1 MPRGDAGPRRRLVTL
16 LFTDI
21 VGSTRLAEELGDRRW
36 RQLLARHHSVVRRSL
51 KRFGGREVDTAGD
64 GFFAVFDQPADAVEA
79 ALTAGTEL
87 RRLGVEIRAGIHMGE
102 VEIHGPKVTGIAVHV
117 AARVM
122 SEAGAGEVLVSGTVR
137 ELMAGSEINFEDRGF
152 RELKGV
158 AAQQH
163 LFSVRAHGDEPEHLE
178 TVSAAPAED
187 TEEGRP
193 RRRAALAAA
202 AAVALVLA
210 LVAVLL
216 PTLGEDRPS
225 ATVMPAGMALMNA
238 STWER
243 VGFVPLSKVKTPAE
257 AIFADGRFWVLNL
270 DPVSFVEIDPKSGR
284 ILTSIATPYDD
295 AGYFAVDGDD
305 LWVAD
310 YASPE
315 VAKVSISRARV
326 VDRYPT
332 SRDEGGSGNFGVA
345 VGAGSVWVT
354 QRDGGPVTRLDADTG
369 KIQHVFDEIV
379 YPNGIAFGDGAV
391 WVAGGVG
398 TLSRIDPA
406 TGAVTSAKLP
416 GGVFG
421 SYVVAGGGYG
431 WTEDE
436 SKGVVYQADP
446 AGNLI
451 GTHRTGDGART
462 LAFNDGMV
470 WVGNQD
476 AGTVTS
482 IDVVTGKQVSHAF
495 RHPLQAVAAGDGV
508 VLVQLNP
515 GRTYEDR
522 IEALRGK
529 VAKLLVQPYQ
539 LEFADPPTLSSPLGF
554 EVEYATCAPLLSYGD
569 TGDAPPQLA
578 PEVAEGMPQVSP
590 DGRTYTFEI
599 REGFRFSPPSGE
611 PVTAETFRYSIERA
625 LSPKMDVR
633 AHGAE
638 IIDDIQGERA
648 FLDGDAER
656 IEGLRAEGNRLTIT
670 LGRASG
676 SFLTRL
682 SMPYF
687 CPVPT
692 DSPVVDGGAV
702 TKLSGAAGTAMVAS
716 AGPYYL
722 ADSFNGEYQILKRN
736 PNYGG
741 SRPQTL
747 DAIALREGI
756 DPGAAIGRVQDGSW
770 DGIMNLYDGSLSP
783 YGALATGGDA
793 NAEGLKYRAV
803 PLPGLDYL
811 ALNASRP
818 LFRSRDV
825 RRAVALALD
834 RTAAARPFDEIAA
847 TNLLPPPLSGS
858 STDLSTPDLVAARD
872 LIGNAKL
879 EGVIASY
886 AGCDPCLASVE
897 AVRSSLA
904 RIGIRMT
911 IREVSDPSAE
921 AAKPGSDIDLFGAF
935 QIQDYADAASFLRSE
950 LTEAMPESWLPP
962 GVAGAV
968 RRLDGARAPERD
980 TAAQRL
986 AGRLATDE
994 IPVVAFGAGSVP
1006 SYLSARLGC
1015 QVFPPYGF
1023 GVDFAALCLRAS
1035 SA

>member
-1 MPRGDAGPRRRLVTL
+1 VWVSGA
-16 LFTDI
+16 
-21 VGSTRLAEELGDRRW
+21 
-36 RQLLARHHSVVRRSL
+36 
-51 KRFGGREVDTAGD
+51 
-64 GFFAVFDQPADAVEA
+64 PAD
-79 ALTAGTEL
+79 
-87 RRLGVEIRAGIHMGE
+87 
-102 VEIHGPKVTGIAVHV
+102 
-117 AARVM
+117 
-122 SEAGAGEVLVSGTVR
+122 
-137 ELMAGSEINFEDRGF
+137 
-152 RELKGV
+152 
-158 AAQQH
+158 
-163 LFSVRAHGDEPEHLE
+163 E
-178 TVSAAPAED
+178 TVG
-187 TEEGRP
+187 GRP

-202 AAVALVLA
+202 AAVALVIA

-216 PTLGEDRPS
+216 PTLGNDRPS
-225 ATVMPAGMALMNA
+225 ATAMPAGMALMDA

-243 VGFVPLSKVKTPAE
+243 VAFIPQSEVKTPAE
-257 AIFADGRFWVLNL
+257 AIFADGHFWVLNI
-270 DPVSFVEIDPKSGR
+270 DPVTFVEIDPRSGR

-295 AGYFAVDGDD
+295 AGYFAVDGDN

-310 YASPE
+310 YAQPE
-315 VAKVSISRARV
+315 VAKISISHARV

-332 SRDEGGSGNFGVA
+332 SRDQGGSGNYGVA
-345 VGAGSVWVT
+345 LGAGSVWVT

-379 YPNGIAFGDGAV
+379 FPNGIAFDEGAV
-391 WVAGGVG
+391 WVAGGGG

-406 TGAVTSAKLP
+406 TEAVTSAKLP
-416 GGVFG
+416 NGVFG
-421 SYVVAGGGYG
+421 NYVVAGGGYG

-436 SKGVVYQADP
+436 SKGVVYQVDP

-451 GTHRTGDGART
+451 ETHKTGEGART
-462 LAFNDGMV
+462 LAFSDGMV

-476 AGTVTS
+476 AGTVSS
-482 IDVVTGKQVSHAF
+482 IDVVTGKQVSYPF
-495 RHPLQAVAAGDGV
+495 QHPLQAVAAGAGV

-522 IEALRGK
+522 IEALQGK

-539 LEFADPPTLSSPLGF
+539 LEFADPATLSSPLGY

-569 TGDAPPQLA
+569 TEDAPPQLA
-578 PEVAEGMPQVSP
+578 PEVAAEMPQVSS
-590 DGRTYTFEI
+590 DVRTYTFEI
-599 REGFRFSPPSGE
+599 RDGFRFSPPSGE

-625 LSPKMDVR
+625 LSPKMGVR

-638 IIDDIQGERA
+638 IIDDIKGEQA

-656 IEGLRAEGNRLTIT
+656 IEGLRAEGNRLKIT
-670 LGRASG
+670 LVRPSG
-676 SFLTRL
+676 SFLARL

-692 DSPVVDGGAV
+692 DSPFVDGGAV
-702 TKLSGAAGTAMVAS
+702 TKLPGAAGTAMVAS

-741 SRPQTL
+741 TRPQTL

-770 DGIMNLYDGSLSP
+770 DGITNLYDGSLSP

-793 NAEGLKYRAV
+793 NAQGVKYRAV

-834 RTAAARPFDEIAA
+834 RTAVARPFDEIAT

-858 STDLSTPDLVAARD
+858 STERSTPDLDAARK
-872 LIGNAKL
+872 LIGNANL

-886 AGCDPCLASVE
+886 AGCDPCRTSVE
-897 AVRSSLA
+897 EVRSLLA

-911 IREVSDPSAE
+911 IREVPDPAAE
-921 AAKPGSDIDLFGAF
+921 AAKPGSDIDMFNAF
-935 QIQDYADAASFLRSE
+935 RIQDYADAASFLRGE
-950 LTEAMPESWLPP
+950 LTEGMPGSWLPP

-968 RRLDGARAPERD
+968 RRVDGLSASERD
-980 TAAQRL
+980 AATQRL
-986 AGRLATDE
+986 AGRLATDQV
-994 IPVVAFGAGSVP
+994 PVVVFGAGSAP
-1006 SYLSARLGC
+1006 SYLSPRLGC
-1015 QVFPPYGF
+1015 QEFPPYGF
-1023 GVDFAALCLRAS
+1023 GVDLAALCLES
-1035 SA
+1035 SAA